1 MSDKINED
9 NGLSRL
15 LTLAGIKP
23 TLIIMP
29 TNSVEATDEEATDEE
44 AEAEMQHSDARVS
57 DQLIYKWNHFKKILH
72 PILLEY
78 YQDLL
83 DKNFPISENILQ
95 RDVNNLLSGNAK
107 NYLGIT

>member
-44 AEAEMQHSDARVS
+44 AEAEMQHSDARAIDPDTLTPSKKAQRKLRFVPARS
-57 DQLIYKWNHFKKILH
+57 GDNPIDEDVVDSKATELQNEYTKFKA
-72 PILLEY
+72 E
-78 YQDLL
+78 
-83 DKNFPISENILQ
+83 
-95 RDVNNLLSGNAK
+95 
-107 NYLGIT
+107 

>member
-44 AEAEMQHSDARVS
+44 AEAEMQHSDARVIDTDIVTPS
-57 DQLIYKWNHFKKILH
+57 KKSTTQVKICSCK
-72 PILLEY
+72 I
-78 YQDLL
+78 
-83 DKNFPISENILQ
+83 
-95 RDVNNLLSGNAK
+95 R
-107 NYLGIT
+107 